1 MFSLEKY
8 IMQRV
13 YVIYVSSFSLD
24 YFAIQYL
31 VQTIQIQRKR
41 ERQRRWDREKERSRT
56 KMRYLSRL
64 TFSFVVGFDNFFH

>member
-24 YFAIQYL
+24 YSAIQYL

-41 ERQRRWDREKERSRT
+41 ERQRRWDREKERELRWDT
-56 KMRYLSRL
+56 L
-64 TFSFVVGFDNFFH
+64 VGWPLALL